1 MLILNAK
8 ILFIFMFIFF
18 SFNAFSST
26 NCASGRVC
34 FEFDERAIELP
45 ESYSLDTRYSVKEEG
60 IRFSKYDGEILYSS
74 PISRFLISTV
84 AECGELCDVEFDGSD
99 LLHRLQTYTDGR
111 VFAYSWQ
118 LNNLDPDN
126 WVGVI
131 FTKTIAVTVYFD
143 KEQWH
148 KWVTELNLKKV
159 PQ

>member
-1 MLILNAK
+1 MNAK
-8 ILFIFMFIFF
+8 IFFMFIFF

-45 ESYSLDTRYSVKEEG
+45 ESYSLDTRYSVKGEG

-74 PISRFLISTV
+74 PVSQFLISTV
-84 AECGELCDVEFDGSD
+84 AECGEVCDVLFEGSD
-99 LLHRLQTYTDGR
+99 LFDKLHTYTDGN
-111 VFAYSWQ
+111 VIAYSWQ
-118 LNNLDPDN
+118 LTNLEPDN

-131 FTKTIAVTVYFD
+131 FTKTIAITVFFD
-143 KEQWH
+143 KELWH

-159 PQ
+159 PH

>member
-1 MLILNAK
+1 MKTK
-8 ILFIFMFIFF
+8 IFFIFILF

-45 ESYSLDTRYSVKEEG
+45 ENYSLDTRYSVKGEG

-74 PISRFLISTV
+74 PVSRFLISTV
-84 AECGELCDVEFDGSD
+84 AECGEVCDAQFEGADLFD
-99 LLHRLQTYTDGR
+99 RLQTYTDGN
-111 VFAYSWQ
+111 VIAYSWK
-118 LNNLDPDN
+118 LNNLEPDN

-131 FTKTIAVTVYFD
+131 FTKKIAITVFFD
-143 KEQWH
+143 KGLWH
-148 KWVTELNLKKV
+148 AWVKELNLKKV